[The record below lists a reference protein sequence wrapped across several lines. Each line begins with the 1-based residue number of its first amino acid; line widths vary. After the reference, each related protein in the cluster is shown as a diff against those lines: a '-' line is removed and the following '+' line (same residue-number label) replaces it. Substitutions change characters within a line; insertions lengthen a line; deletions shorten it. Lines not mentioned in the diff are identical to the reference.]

1 MIKMILFLSVCV
13 SSQAFAQYM
22 SGNNQLQYASGMQ
35 IKDDGEVL
43 INKKKWDLKKKKKE
57 NLVVVTNDKKY
68 ETNTWEEGP
77 IYIKKHKN
85 KIEVKYKDLKAE
97 KLEVDY
103 VFQGAREEK
112 NDVASLT
119 NFKDQKISNFT
130 TCLGKKCLTLTQ
142 GFCDKLSTNIGSQ
155 SKDNATLK
163 AKQCLSL
170 SNAMASFKGNNL
182 VIGDLKK
189 VHEDNLKVID
199 EKLQSYF
206 NETSDQPSA
215 NKEFELE
222 RMIKLGDKNQD
233 YFELLIQVLN
243 SCQKNFP

>member
-1 MIKMILFLSVCV
+1 MIKIVSLLLIV
-13 SSQAFAQYM
+13 SSPVFAQYL
-22 SGNNQLQYASGMQ
+22 SGNNQLQYSSGMQ
-35 IKDDGEVL
+35 VKDDGEVL
-43 INKKKWDLKKKKKE
+43 INKKKWNLKKKKKDH
-57 NLVVVTNDKKY
+57 LVIVTNDKKY

-77 IYIKKHKN
+77 VYIKKHKN

-97 KLEVDY
+97 KLEVEY

-119 NFKDQKISNFT
+119 NFEDQKISNFT
-130 TCLGKKCLTLTQ
+130 TCVGKKCLTLTQ
-142 GFCDKLSTNIGSQ
+142 GFCDKLSTNIGTQ
-155 SKDNATLK
+155 SKDDAIEK

-170 SNAMASFKGNNL
+170 SNAMGSFKGNNL
-182 VIGDLKK
+182 VISDLKK
-189 VHEDNLKVID
+189 IHEDNLKVID
-199 EKLQSYF
+199 QKLASYF
-206 NETSDQPSA
+206 NETADQPSA